1 MKVVVDPT
9 KNFDSSVYGADDL
22 LKNFPD
28 LRAGGKGVY
37 VEQDED
43 DPDIYN
49 IVDENGNIIDD
60 CCFFST
66 DELFYLIVT
75 DDGGNITQMGKD
87 PMNDV
92 AEIPGVIRRGS
103 SVRNEDGLIGVV
115 VRIDCWGRK
124 FEDLDDEHHGT
135 LTVWQRDEAN
145 HGDDNCKHYTL
156 TNFGDFITV
165 LEY

>member
-1 MKVVVDPT
+1 MKAVVDPS
-9 KNFDSSVYGADDL
+9 KNFESSVYGADDL
-22 LKNFPD
+22 LRIFPD
-28 LRAGGKGVY
+28 LRPGGKGVY
-37 VEQDED
+37 IEQDEED
-43 DPDIYN
+43 ANIHY

-66 DELFYLIVT
+66 EELFFLIIT
-75 DDGGNITQMGKD
+75 DDGGNITQLGTD
-87 PMNDV
+87 PMNDI

-124 FEDLDDEHHGT
+124 FEDLDGEHHGS
-135 LTVWQRDEAN
+135 LTVWQRDEIN

-156 TNFGDFITV
+156 TNFKDFLTV